1 MSNTTKLLLAYLLGN
16 AVQVLLHAVA
26 DFNYMHRPILF
37 CVAAGVIIFAL
48 ILFGVGISD
57 GEQKPRHYAEYVEGD
72 PDV

>member
-1 MSNTTKLLLAYLLGN
+1 MSKTTKFLLAYLLGN

-57 GEQKPRHYAEYVEGD
+57 GEQKPKHYYEYAEAER
-72 PDV
+72 DV